1 MSLSGGYALKE
12 EVTPERA
19 GLIISDKSLGVYLHW
34 WEGWLGGGN
43 TDNFSSSKVIDECKN
58 VFGTS

>member
-19 GLIISDKSLGVYLHW
+19 GLIISDKSFGVYLHW
-34 WEGWLGGGN
+34 WEGWWGGN
-43 TDNFSSSKVIDECKN
+43 TDDFSSSKVIDEFKN